1 MGKSETPSTPPAG
14 LGVYPQTIEAVPSL
28 AVASQRRPLLK
39 KVLSALRLFAINLAI
54 FAVLAELASL
64 IYINVVKW
72 PSSKPNYRLNYN
84 SFWTD
89 INPTFGVWHRA
100 NGHYFHKGGCYNVEY
115 TTNSYGARDVE
126 RSVHS
131 SRSRTIVLGDSFVEG
146 MGLPTEDRL
155 SNILEKD
162 TGREHLNF
170 GTGGDFGPLQYAL
183 LYKTMAA
190 EFDHDLV
197 IVGVLPDNDFHDM
210 SLAYWKAHGKGS
222 RYRPYYADDLSVIY
236 QGHFNPHE
244 GEGFWNRVEAVL
256 RAYLASYHVGQYI
269 YSRFYWRLRSPYSG
283 YNDYTDVDLIRLE
296 KALTDIRSTADA
308 HHAKL
313 AVFLI
318 PTANDF
324 TRLHEAHMNRLGPAL
339 ETWGKRV
346 GVPVKDLLPDMEARS
361 GGDYRSY
368 FLSCDGHWSAHGS
381 AVAANILEGWLG
393 ESLLEGMQHAM
404 GNQKLLAHYREK
416 LGIVRK

>member
-1 MGKSETPSTPPAG
+1 MGKSETSSTSPAG
-14 LGVYPQTIEAVPSL
+14 LEVYPRAVTVSTRRCPS
-28 AVASQRRPLLK
+28 LK
-39 KVLSALRLFAINLAI
+39 KVLSALRIFAINLAI

-170 GTGGDFGPLQYAL
+170 GTGGDFGPLQYSL

-210 SLAYWKAHGKGS
+210 SLAYWKAHGKGG

-244 GEGFWNRVEAVL
+244 CEGFWNRVEAVL